1 MVFILEQPILA
12 FLFFF
17 FPLSQLFLKT
27 FTLTIIGNFIT
38 KILGMR
44 TTELICFCLYLSL
57 QNEWIAP
64 FNENAVF

>member
-1 MVFILEQPILA
+1 MVLILEQPLLS
-12 FLFFF
+12 FLFF
-17 FPLSQLFLKT
+17 PVVHNILKT

-44 TTELICFCLYLSL
+44 TTEFICFHLDL

-64 FNENAVF
+64 FNENSVF